1 MAEDT
6 PEVIPSIVPGR
17 DDERSSGGGR
27 SRGSS
32 RRGSGSRRG
41 GPKTP
46 SSGGAGILARLFI
59 TVALVV
65 AAVACAWAWQ
75 LQQEL
80 QGAEQAMVGYDQR
93 ISDLEDRL
101 SDTDEGMAQSAQVQ
115 AVKIRE
121 LDKEVRKLW
130 DNVWKSAKAR
140 LEKLEAADKKH
151 APQISALQ
159 GDMKNVQAQL
169 EAASADLVKLK
180 GVAGDLSRLMGS
192 AKANQTEVERVAD
205 SLNRIELEMNRLS
218 KRVQTNEEWVGS
230 VNAFRKQVNA
240 SLLELRNTVST
251 LQTTP

>member
-1 MAEDT
+1 MAQDT
-6 PEVIPSIVPGR
+6 PEVIPSMVPSR
-17 DDERSSGGGR
+17 DDERGSGGR
-27 SRGSS
+27 SRGGSS

-41 GPKTP
+41 GQKET

-75 LQQEL
+75 LQQKL

-101 SDTDEGMAQSAQVQ
+101 SDTDEGMAQSTQVQ

-130 DNVWKSAKAR
+130 DNVWKSTKAR
-140 LEKLEAADKKH
+140 LEKLEATDEKR
-151 APQISALQ
+151 APQISSLQ

-230 VNAFRKQVNA
+230 INAFRKQVNA

-251 LQTTP
+251 LQATP